1 MPLSYVNAALRLRYH
16 LQRERPH
23 LAADTVPTYHRQ
35 RSLVRHFVGA
45 LAKVLS
51 AVALVVALTQL
62 VPARAATCASS
73 VGPGIPPP
81 AQLPSGLVG
90 FHAAWYGQSGYM
102 SLCAGTT
109 ATATVAFYNSGSR
122 GWVAGRLGEAAYLGT
137 WNPDPGQDRA
147 SYLGGDGTN
156 GSPATG
162 WPRFNRLASQ
172 PAAYVGPNQVAW
184 FQFAVVAPPA
194 PGTYR
199 IALRP
204 LIESAQWMEDYGVF
218 WVVTVLN
225 ADGTPPSPPPP
236 DPTPAPTPAPVVT
249 TVVVSYFGP
258 GLFGNRTACGLTLTT
273 TLQGVAHRTLP
284 CGSPVTLRYGANM
297 VTVPVVDRGPQVAGR
312 EFDLTY
318 ATKLTLGCPDICT
331 LQWIR

>member
-1 MPLSYVNAALRLRYH
+1 MRRLAGPTRQQAPGRRGPFCRALVICQVRTSDPDAACNDKR
-16 LQRERPH
+16 QQ
-23 LAADTVPTYHRQ
+23 LAADTPTYHPR
-35 RSLVRHFVGA
+35 RSVVRCFVGG
-45 LAKVLS
+45 LPKVLL
-51 AVALVVALTQL
+51 AIAVVAALTGL

-122 GWVAGRLGEAAYLGT
+122 GWVAGRLGEVAYLGT

-172 PAAYVGPNQVAW
+172 PAAYVG
-184 FQFAVVAPPA
+184 
-194 PGTYR
+194 
-199 IALRP
+199 
-204 LIESAQWMEDYGVF
+204 
-218 WVVTVLN
+218 
-225 ADGTPPSPPPP
+225 
-236 DPTPAPTPAPVVT
+236 
-249 TVVVSYFGP
+249 
-258 GLFGNRTACGLTLTT
+258 
-273 TLQGVAHRTLP
+273 
-284 CGSPVTLRYGANM
+284 ANT